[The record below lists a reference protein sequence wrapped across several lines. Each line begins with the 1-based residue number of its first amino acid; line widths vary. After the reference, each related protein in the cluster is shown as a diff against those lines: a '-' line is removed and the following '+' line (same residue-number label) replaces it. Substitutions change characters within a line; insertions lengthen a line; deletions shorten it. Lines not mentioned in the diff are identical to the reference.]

1 MNCHIPLA
9 PTRDTAVGLK
19 PLSIIAVKAR
29 SSGNPLAL
37 KTSKIIPRYCPER
50 RTHRPT
56 TSRRTVVNRSTKY
69 FTCEFIEIVYVGT
82 CTSRNDCPWSRDDSA
97 NAYAQGSKYS
107 GTTTDESSCKPG
119 SSVFVSSDGRVNSS
133 FDGDGMETSRKSR
146 DGDCDSAQTGER
158 AIGEIIPTKL
168 ANNSRKE
175 ARIAISEDLI
185 VCITH
190 RPNRST
196 AHMRRRGRITINLD
210 IGQVSW
216 TLKTRINVSI
226 KPSYGP

>member
-9 PTRDTAVGLK
+9 PTRDTAVGLN

-82 CTSRNDCPWSRDDSA
+82 FTSRNDCPWSRDDSA
-97 NAYAQGSKYS
+97 NAYAQGSKSS
-107 GTTTDESSCKPG
+107 GTHTEESSCKPA
-119 SSVFVSSDGRVNSS
+119 SSVFVSRDGAGRVSSS
-133 FDGDGMETSRKSR
+133 FDGDGTETSRKSR
-146 DGDCDSAQTGER
+146 DGDCDSAQTGEM

-185 VCITH
+185 VCTTH
-190 RPNRST
+190 SPNRST
-196 AHMRRRGRITINLD
+196 AH
-210 IGQVSW
+210 
-216 TLKTRINVSI
+216 TRLW
-226 KPSYGP
+226 GPVTRN